1 MDSQWSGLTWTA
13 SAGTGRHLV
22 IAVQL
27 PTLVF
32 GDLGGLQLLLALLR
46 LGHLLLVLVEGLEV
60 AGDDGDGEGE
70 DQNPRH
76 GAHRAHQL
84 AETWTLNK
92 SRIKLLAIK
101 VTILFRRK

>member
-22 IAVQL
+22 VAVKL
-27 PTLVF
+27 STLVL
-32 GDLGGLQLLLALLR
+32 GYLGGLQLLLALLR

-60 AGDDGDGEGE
+60 TGDDGDGEGE
-70 DQNPRH
+70 NQHPRH

-84 AETWTLNK
+84 AET
-92 SRIKLLAIK
+92 
-101 VTILFRRK
+101 